1 MLKKLI
7 IILFIIANICRPQ
20 FSDVEIT
27 LDMRSIKKNNHFIIN
42 DFKDEVDRYI
52 ETTIF
57 SQNDIDLEIPLNI
70 HIVIESISEKGAFK
84 TLSAQFFINSWDLKV
99 FSRGATIP
107 YYKGKSMSLT
117 SNFEPT
123 SSIFNYFAY
132 IFLANE
138 LDGWSPL
145 GGSEFFNEAEKIA
158 LNGKESDYS
167 NGWDSRLK
175 KCKKLMEN
183 EHLRKFRYHWY
194 EINDAIIN
202 NAEVDIESED
212 IIDINKLLISLENDI
227 YYLQEFYPNDRN
239 AFLFLDIYANE
250 IGELLGHMK
259 MYDALILLSNYDV
272 DNSSI
277 YNSFIK

>member
-1 MLKKLI
+1 MLKKIITIFI
-7 IILFIIANICRPQ
+7 IIISICEAQ
-20 FSDVEIT
+20 FSEVEIT
-27 LDMRSIKKNNHFIIN
+27 LDMRSIKKHNHFIIN
-42 DFKDEVDRYI
+42 DFKEEVARYI

-57 SQNDIDLEIPLNI
+57 SHNDIDLEIPLNI

-84 TLSAQFFINSWDLKV
+84 TLNTQFFINSWDLKV
-99 FSRGATIP
+99 FSRSVTIP
-107 YYKGKSMSLT
+107 YYKGKSMTLNT
-117 SNFEPT
+117 NFDPT
-123 SSIFNYFAY
+123 SSVFDYFAY

-145 GGSEFFNEAEKIA
+145 GGNEFFNQAEKIA
-158 LNGKESDYS
+158 LDGKESDYS
-167 NGWDSRLK
+167 NGWDNRLK
-175 KCKKLMEN
+175 KCKKLMDN

-202 NAEVDIESED
+202 NMEIDIED
-212 IIDINKLLISLENDI
+212 DNIININELLVELENDI

-250 IGELLGHMK
+250 IGELLGRMK
-259 MYDALILLSNYDV
+259 MYDTLVMLSNYDV

>member
-1 MLKKLI
+1 MLKKIITIFI
-7 IILFIIANICRPQ
+7 IISICKAQ
-20 FSDVEIT
+20 FSEVEIT
-27 LDMRSIKKNNHFIIN
+27 LDMRSIKKHNHFIIN
-42 DFKDEVDRYI
+42 DFKEEVDRYI

-57 SQNDIDLEIPLNI
+57 SHNDIDLEIPLNI

-84 TLSAQFFINSWDLKV
+84 TLNTQFFINSWDLKV
-99 FSRGATIP
+99 FSRSATIP
-107 YYKGKSMSLT
+107 YYKGKSMTLNT
-117 SNFEPT
+117 NFDPT
-123 SSIFNYFAY
+123 SSIFDYFAY

-145 GGSEFFNEAEKIA
+145 GGNEFFNQAEKIA

-167 NGWDSRLK
+167 NGWDNRLK
-175 KCKKLMEN
+175 KCKKLMDN

-202 NAEVDIESED
+202 NMEIDIEDDDVVDINGLLVELES
-212 IIDINKLLISLENDI
+212 DI

-239 AFLFLDIYANE
+239 AFLFLDIYASE
-250 IGELLGHMK
+250 IGGLLGRMK
-259 MYDALILLSNYDV
+259 MYDTLVMLSNYDV